1 MKKALKAVL
10 WSLIGVSVGVLLFT
24 CVAASLSTSENAET
38 AALWN
43 NIFDIAI
50 NIDLIW
56 SYVLLA
62 IAVLGLIAAAIV
74 DKISHP
80 AGLTKTLIA
89 VGSAVVVVGASVGG
103 VLLWGV
109 DAIVTAAGNLV
120 NDPFV
125 LKISEIGIYIAYFVA
140 IAAVGVVVYDLVM
153 GLIRRVK

>member
-1 MKKALKAVL
+1 MKTALKAVL
-10 WSLIGVSVGVLLFT
+10 WSLIGISVGVLLFT

-103 VLLWGV
+103 VLLLGV

-140 IAAVGVVVYDLVM
+140 IIAVGVVVYDLVM

>member
-1 MKKALKAVL
+1 M
-10 WSLIGVSVGVLLFT
+10 
-24 CVAASLSTSENAET
+24 STSENAET

-43 NIFDIAI
+43 NLFDIAV
-50 NIDLIW
+50 NVDLIW

-62 IAVLGLIAAAIV
+62 LAVVSLIVAAIV
-74 DKISHP
+74 DKLSHP
-80 AGLTKTLIA
+80 AGLGKTLIA
-89 VGSAVVVVGASVGG
+89 VGSAVVVVGASVGC

-109 DAIVTAAGNLV
+109 DAIITAAGNLV

-140 IAAVGVVVYDLVM
+140 IVAVGVVVYDLVM

>member
-43 NIFDIAI
+43 NLFDIAV
-50 NIDLIW
+50 NVDLIW

-62 IAVLGLIAAAIV
+62 LAVVSLIVAAVV
-74 DKISHP
+74 DKLSHP
-80 AGLTKTLIA
+80 AGLGKTLIA
-89 VGSAVVVVGASVGG
+89 VGSAVVVVGASVGC

-109 DAIVTAAGNLV
+109 DAIITAAGNLV

>member
-43 NIFDIAI
+43 NLFDIAI
-50 NIDLIW
+50 NVDLIW

-62 IAVLGLIAAAIV
+62 LAVVSLIVAAIV
-74 DKISHP
+74 DKLSHP
-80 AGLTKTLIA
+80 AGLGKTLIA
-89 VGSAVVVVGASVGG
+89 VGSAVVVVGASVGC

-109 DAIVTAAGNLV
+109 DAIITAAGNLV

>member
-43 NIFDIAI
+43 NLFDVAV

-62 IAVLGLIAAAIV
+62 IAVLSLVAAAVI
-74 DKISHP
+74 DKMSHP

-89 VGSAVVVVGASVGG
+89 VGSAVVVVGASVGC

-120 NDPFV
+120 DDPFV

>member
-43 NIFDIAI
+43 NLFDIAV
-50 NIDLIW
+50 NVDLIW

-62 IAVLGLIAAAIV
+62 LAVVSLIVAAIV
-74 DKISHP
+74 DRLSHP
-80 AGLTKTLIA
+80 AGLGKTLIA
-89 VGSAVVVVGASVGG
+89 VGSAVVVVGASVGC

-109 DAIVTAAGNLV
+109 DAIITAAGNLV

-140 IAAVGVVVYDLVM
+140 IVAVGVVVYDLVM